1 MNRKEKFDEWQQ
13 MYLEKN
19 EDLEE
24 AKELIREESR
34 RTLETSM
41 PQSVEKDFKIKD
53 EKRQS
58 TTGARAKYKFVLLLD
73 YLTLVTQFS
82 FSPSSS
88 FRRSILKPIK
98 PKLTYE
104 YTERMRRKWEEKQMK
119 RLMKALLTLKG
130 FDLEKIAQHIKP
142 EKDRIAYN
150 EAKKHAIAERFR
162 KIHQE
167 ISEIRAR
174 LLPQTDVDHVAERL
188 NFIKNN
194 VDNMLSGDLDGFQY
208 DLIEMEMKQKVCYNI
223 H

>member
-73 YLTLVTQFS
+73 YLTFVTQFS
-82 FSPSSS
+82 FSSSSS
-88 FRRSILKPIK
+88 F
-98 PKLTYE
+98 
-104 YTERMRRKWEEKQMK
+104 
-119 RLMKALLTLKG
+119 
-130 FDLEKIAQHIKP
+130 
-142 EKDRIAYN
+142 
-150 EAKKHAIAERFR
+150 
-162 KIHQE
+162 
-167 ISEIRAR
+167 
-174 LLPQTDVDHVAERL
+174 
-188 NFIKNN
+188 
-194 VDNMLSGDLDGFQY
+194 
-208 DLIEMEMKQKVCYNI
+208 
-223 H
+223 